1 MVDSRTER
9 EMEDLRNRVRAVDEK
24 LDRLAASLNTRFD
37 GVDAAFQRV
46 DGAFHSVDAAFHRVD
61 AALQSVDAA
70 FVEQRQYTEFAFAQ
84 LQTRMDAGFA
94 RLELTLQEFINEQR
108 RINDLVE
115 RRLNSGGAGPL

>member
-37 GVDAAFQRV
+37 GVDAAFQGV

>member
-24 LDRLAASLNTRFD
+24 LDLLAASLNTRFD
-37 GVDAAFQRV
+37 SVRAAF
-46 DGAFHSVDAAFHRVD
+46 
-61 AALQSVDAA
+61 DAA
-70 FVEQRQYTEFAFAQ
+70 FVEHRQYTEFAFAQ

-115 RRLNSGGAGPL
+115 RRLNSGDAGRL